1 MALTYSAGRA
11 DLIDYSNGFPNNP
24 PDLTFNGTARARTSY
39 AELTHLGDT
48 LQAGS
53 VFSNFRC
60 NITSFS
66 TTFTFRLGA
75 AGSGP
80 PYMGGIT
87 FTIQGNS
94 PTALGPANGGLGY
107 GSVDAIR
114 WPCINHSVAIK
125 FDLWND
131 EGEGDN
137 STGLF
142 TNGHYPTIGVTP
154 PDVSIDLR
162 GTDIN
167 QLFGHVFQ
175 VDLDYDGTTLVE
187 TITDLASGRF
197 FTCSY
202 TIDIPAFVGDD
213 TAYVGFTGATGFLD
227 PDTQQIRTW
236 RFESPDGQGS
246 ACPAEPGPGIGF
258 P

>member
-1 MALTYSAGRA
+1 MALLGSAGRA
-11 DLIDYSNGFPNNP
+11 DLIDYSNGFPSNP
-24 PDLTFNGTARARTSY
+24 PDLTFNGTARVRLSY
-39 AELTHLGDT
+39 AELTNGGES

-53 VFSNFRC
+53 FFSNSRC

-66 TTFTFRLGA
+66 TTFTFRLHDGLM
-75 AGSGP
+75 

-94 PTALGPANGGLGY
+94 PTALGPTNGGLGY
-107 GSVDAIR
+107 GSVDATR

-125 FDLWND
+125 FDLWDD

-142 TNGHYPTIGVTP
+142 TNGHYPTVGVAP
-154 PDVSIDLR
+154 PDVSIDLH
-162 GTDIN
+162 GTDID
-167 QLFGHVFQ
+167 LRFGHIFQ
-175 VDLDYDGTTLVE
+175 VDLDYDGSTLVE
-187 TITDLASGRF
+187 TITDLASERS

-213 TAYVGFTGATGFLD
+213 TAYVGFTGATGAAGHF
-227 PDTQQIRTW
+227 QEIRTW

-246 ACPAEPGPGIGF
+246 PAEPGLGIGF